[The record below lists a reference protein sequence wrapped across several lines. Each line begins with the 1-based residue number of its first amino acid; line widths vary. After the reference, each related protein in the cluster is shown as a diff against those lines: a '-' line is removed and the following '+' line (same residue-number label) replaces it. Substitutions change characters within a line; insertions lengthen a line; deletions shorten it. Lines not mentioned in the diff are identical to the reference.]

1 MHYLQNRPTLAVF
14 GKSIQTAEFMADLFK
29 EIFESAVTVSAYSY
43 SDTLVTDAT
52 LVVTTHKSHQE
63 RAQQT
68 FPKSTVFSPE
78 KILTGCN
85 LEKVMLLPRG
95 TKVLVVSQP
104 NIAILETINSLID
117 MGINHL
123 EYIPYDPMQPVPANC
138 DTAISPGLMFLCP
151 EEITNKIDVGFR
163 TVTIDSFNKMLL
175 FLGLGSHYLD
185 KFSAQYKLPIVQGS
199 NKLARNIEKIG
210 ILNQERDF
218 ILNKIPDGVI
228 SVGEDKAIIY
238 LNNVMESILGRP
250 RAGLIGE
257 KISRVI
263 AKVSN
268 VSDLLSDLAEEINVK
283 ITINGTKFVYNCL
296 VMQHGDQKTYL
307 YTFKKAYNVALLE
320 EKEQM
325 EAVKRGYTAKYDFSD
340 IWGSNAKVLA
350 MKEQAQTFAK
360 NNVTILIVGESGT
373 GKELLAQ
380 AIHNNSLRNKGP
392 FVPINFAAL
401 PESLLESELFGYE
414 DGAFT
419 GAKKGGKAG
428 CFEMANS
435 GTIFIDEIGEMP
447 YSLQARLLRVLQE
460 REVTRLGGSSVI
472 PIDVRIIAAT
482 NRDLQK
488 EVAENRFRADL
499 YYRLNI
505 LSITT
510 VPLREFKEEIELLIS
525 TYLSTKYNY
534 HIASID
540 REAKEIFEAYNWHG
554 NMREL
559 INVADYIFYSSG
571 GKYNVGGKLLP
582 QYIKD
587 RLAST
592 LHKTAAAVSNAERA
606 AAEKQELDPKQ
617 VTFAILQIL
626 NANRNRKNGREFLIQ
641 ELKSAGYE
649 LTAHY
654 LKSYICQ
661 MRNQGLIEV
670 GSTKQGTRIS
680 QAGFEYL
687 LEMQ

>member
-1 MHYLQNRPTLAVF
+1 MHYLQNKPTLAVF
-14 GKSIQTAEFMADLFK
+14 GKSIQTAEFMAELFK
-29 EIFESAVTVSAYSY
+29 EIFETAVNISAYSY

-52 LVVTTHKSHQE
+52 LVVTTHPSHQE

-78 KILTGCN
+78 KTLTGCN
-85 LEKVMLLPRG
+85 LEKLMILPKG

-104 NIAILETINSLID
+104 NIAILETINNLID

-123 EYIPYDPMQPVPANC
+123 EYIPYDPTQPIPANC

-151 EEITNKIDVGFR
+151 DEISNKIDVGFR
-163 TVTIDSFNKMLL
+163 TVTIDSFNKILL

-185 KFSAQYKLPIVQGS
+185 KFSAQYKLPLVQGS
-199 NKLARNIEKIG
+199 NKLAKNIEKIG

-228 SVGEDKAIIY
+228 SVSEDKEILY

-250 RAGLIGE
+250 RSSLIGE
-257 KISRVI
+257 KISRI
-263 AKVSN
+263 ITKVSN
-268 VSDLLSDLAEEINVK
+268 VEDLLKDLAEEINVK

-307 YTFKKAYNVALLE
+307 YTFKKEYNVALLE
-320 EKEQM
+320 EKAQV

-340 IWGSNAKVLA
+340 IWGMNSRVLE
-350 MKEQAQTFAK
+350 MKEQALTFAK

-428 CFEMANS
+428 CFEMANG

-460 REVTRLGGSSVI
+460 REITRLGGNSVI

-488 EVAENRFRADL
+488 EVLENRFRADL

-505 LSITT
+505 LSVST

-534 HIASID
+534 HINCIEP
-540 REAKEIFEAYNWHG
+540 EAKEVFAAYNWPG

-559 INVADYIFYSSG
+559 INVSDYIFYSSG
-571 GKYNVGGKLLP
+571 GKYSVGVKLLP

-587 RLAST
+587 RVYTA
-592 LHKTAAAVSNAERA
+592 LHSSSAAPNTAENLHERPR
-606 AAEKQELDPKQ
+606 LDDKQ
-617 VTFAILQIL
+617 VICAILQIL
-626 NANRNRKNGREFLIQ
+626 NANRTKKNGRAFLIQ
-641 ELKSAGYE
+641 ELKAAGYE
-649 LTAHY
+649 VTAHY
-654 LKSYICQ
+654 LKTYINQ
-661 MRNQGLIEV
+661 MREQSLIEV
-670 GSTKQGTRIS
+670 GSTKQGTAIS
-680 QAGFEYL
+680 KLGFEYL
-687 LEMQ
+687 LEQQ

>member
-14 GKSIQTAEFMADLFK
+14 GKSIQTAEFMAEMFSD
-29 EIFESAVTVSAYSY
+29 IFENAVNISAYSY

-68 FPKSTVFSPE
+68 FPQSTVFSPE

-85 LEKVMLLPRG
+85 LEKVMLLPKG
-95 TKVLVVSQP
+95 TKVLVISQP
-104 NIAILETINSLID
+104 NIAILETINHLID
-117 MGINHL
+117 MGLNHL
-123 EYIPYDPMQPVPANC
+123 EYIPYDPTQPVPANC

-151 EEITNKIDVGFR
+151 EEITNRIDVGFR
-163 TVTIDSFNKMLL
+163 TVTTDSFNKILL

-185 KFSAQYKLPIVQGS
+185 KFSAQYKLPIMQGS
-199 NKLARNIEKIG
+199 NKLAKNIEKIG

-218 ILNKIPDGVI
+218 IINKIPDGVI
-228 SVGEDKAIIY
+228 SVSEDKEILY
-238 LNNVMESILGRP
+238 LNNVMEGILGRP
-250 RAGLIGE
+250 KSSLIGE
-257 KISRVI
+257 KIYRII

-268 VSDLLSDLAEEINVK
+268 VTDLLRDLAEEINVK
-283 ITINGTKFVYNCL
+283 ITVNGTKFVYNCL
-296 VMQHGDQKTYL
+296 VMQHGDQRTYL
-307 YTFKKAYNVALLE
+307 YTFKKSYNVALLE
-320 EKEQM
+320 EKAQI

-340 IWGSNAKVLA
+340 IWGSNTSVLE

-380 AIHNNSLRNKGP
+380 AIHNNSLRQKGP

-428 CFEMANS
+428 CFEMANG

-460 REVTRLGGSSVI
+460 REITRLGGNSVI

-488 EVAENRFRADL
+488 EVSENRFRADL

-505 LSITT
+505 LSVTT
-510 VPLREFKEEIELLIS
+510 VPLREFKEETELLIR

-534 HIASID
+534 HIESID
-540 REAKEIFEAYNWHG
+540 EEAKAIFEAYNWPG

-559 INVADYIFYSSG
+559 INVSDYIFYSSA
-571 GKYNVGGKLLP
+571 GKYTVSAKVLP

-587 RLAST
+587 RINSLRKVAVT
-592 LHKTAAAVSNAERA
+592 MPVMEAATQ
-606 AAEKQELDPKQ
+606 EKPVLDAKL
-617 VTFAILQIL
+617 VILAILQIL
-626 NANRNRKNGREFLIQ
+626 NANRNKKNGREFLIK
-641 ELKSAGYE
+641 ELKAAGYE
-649 LTAHY
+649 VTAHY
-654 LKSYICQ
+654 LKTYITQ
-661 MRNQGLIEV
+661 MRQQGLIEV
-670 GSTKQGTRIS
+670 GSTKQGTAIS

-687 LEMQ
+687 LEFQ